1 LTSRRVLIVDDHP
14 VNRQL
19 PGMLLRGTD
28 WQCDTAS
35 SGEEALAK
43 LNTTN
48 YDVVLLDISMPD
60 LSGDEVCRR
69 IRADVRFKTLRVIA
83 YTAHAMEEAR
93 ASILAAGFDGLL
105 TKPISKLTLFEALG
119 SATNTG
125 EAK

>member
-1 LTSRRVLIVDDHP
+1 MTSRRVLIVDDHP

-28 WQCDTAS
+28 WQCETAA

-43 LNTTN
+43 LDASA
-48 YDVVLLDISMPD
+48 YDVVLLDISMPG

-69 IRADVRFKTLRVIA
+69 IRDDARFKTLRVIA

-93 ASILAAGFDGLL
+93 ASILAAGFDALL
-105 TKPISKLTLFEALG
+105 TKPISKQTLFEALD
-119 SATNTG
+119 SSPKTG

>member
-1 LTSRRVLIVDDHP
+1 LTSRRILIVDDHP

-28 WQCDTAS
+28 WQCDAAS

-119 SATNTG
+119 NATNPG

>member
-1 LTSRRVLIVDDHP
+1 MTSRRVLIVDDHP

-28 WQCDTAS
+28 WQCDTAA

-43 LNTTN
+43 LNASA

-69 IRADVRFKTLRVIA
+69 IRADARFKSLRVVA

-93 ASILAAGFDGLL
+93 TSILAAGFDALL
-105 TKPISKLTLFEALG
+105 TKPISKQTLFEALDS
-119 SATNTG
+119 SAQPG

>member
-1 LTSRRVLIVDDHP
+1 MSNRRVLIVDDHP

-19 PGMLLRGTD
+19 PGMLMRGTD
-28 WQCDTAS
+28 WQSDTAA
-35 SGEEALAK
+35 SGEEALTK
-43 LNTTN
+43 LNAGS

-69 IRADVRFKTLRVIA
+69 IRADARLKHLRVIA

-93 ASILAAGFDGLL
+93 AGILAAGFDGLL
-105 TKPISKLTLFEALG
+105 TKPISKQTLFEALG
-119 SATNTG
+119 NANPTG

>member
-1 LTSRRVLIVDDHP
+1 MSGRRVLIVDDHP

-28 WQCDTAS
+28 WQCDTAA

-43 LNTTN
+43 LNSSAF
-48 YDVVLLDISMPD
+48 DVVLLDISMPD

-69 IRADVRFKTLRVIA
+69 IRADVRFKSLRVIA

-93 ASILAAGFDGLL
+93 TSILAAGFDGLL
-105 TKPISKLTLFEALG
+105 TKPISKQTLFEALAG
-119 SATNTG
+119 SPNPG
-125 EAK
+125 NPS

>member
-1 LTSRRVLIVDDHP
+1 
-14 VNRQL
+14 
-19 PGMLLRGTD
+19 
-28 WQCDTAS
+28 
-35 SGEEALAK
+35 
-43 LNTTN
+43 
-48 YDVVLLDISMPD
+48 
-60 LSGDEVCRR
+60 VCRR

-119 SATNTG
+119 NATNTG

>member
-1 LTSRRVLIVDDHP
+1 MSSRRVLIVDDHP

-19 PGMLLRGTD
+19 PAMLLRGTD
-28 WQCDTAS
+28 WACDSAA

-43 LNTTN
+43 LNAAP

-69 IRADVRFKTLRVIA
+69 IRADARFSKLRVIA

-93 ASILAAGFDGLL
+93 NSILAAGFDSLL
-105 TKPISKLTLFEALG
+105 TKPISKQTLFDALDG
-119 SATNTG
+119 VTVRGQTS
-125 EAK
+125 

>member
-1 LTSRRVLIVDDHP
+1 MSGRRVLIVDDHP

-28 WQCDTAS
+28 WQCDTAA

-43 LNTTN
+43 LNSAPF
-48 YDVVLLDISMPD
+48 DVVLLDISMPD

-93 ASILAAGFDGLL
+93 NSILAAGFDGLL
-105 TKPISKLTLFEALG
+105 TKPISKQTLFEALAG
-119 SATNTG
+119 SNNPG
-125 EAK
+125 NPS

>member
-1 LTSRRVLIVDDHP
+1 
-14 VNRQL
+14 
-19 PGMLLRGTD
+19 MLLRGTD

-43 LNTTN
+43 LNAKT

-69 IRADVRFKTLRVIA
+69 IRADARFKSLRVVA

-93 ASILAAGFDGLL
+93 TSILAAGFDALL
-105 TKPISKLTLFEALG
+105 TKPISKQTLFEALD
-119 SATNTG
+119 SKPRTG
-125 EAK
+125 ETQ

>member
-1 LTSRRVLIVDDHP
+1 MTSRRVLIVDDHP

>member
-1 LTSRRVLIVDDHP
+1 MTSRRVLIVDDHP

-69 IRADVRFKTLRVIA
+69 IRADVRIKTLRVIA

>member
-69 IRADVRFKTLRVIA
+69 IRADVRIKTLRVIA

>member
-1 LTSRRVLIVDDHP
+1 VSSRRVLIVDDHP

-19 PGMLLRGTD
+19 PGMLMRGTD
-28 WQCDTAS
+28 WQSDTAS

-43 LNTTN
+43 LNAAP

-69 IRADVRFKTLRVIA
+69 IRADARFKNLRVIA

-105 TKPISKLTLFEALG
+105 TKPISKQTLFEALDG
-119 SATNTG
+119 ANHTG